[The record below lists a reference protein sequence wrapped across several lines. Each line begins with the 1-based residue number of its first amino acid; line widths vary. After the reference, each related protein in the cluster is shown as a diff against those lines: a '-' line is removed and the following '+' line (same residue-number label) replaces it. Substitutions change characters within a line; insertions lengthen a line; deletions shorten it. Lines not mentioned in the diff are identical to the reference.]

1 MFTTYRSDEVH
12 LQPKSSLAYLW
23 PYVEQ
28 EFIWP
33 WFYLQIVRRDGR
45 EASRSILMIHHA
57 EDLKA
62 IIDEQS
68 SRAWLEQVQV
78 VTPPHINGQ
87 SHWLMEPL
95 EAIHVIDD
103 MSGAEDVLYM
113 LSNGGSYSIRL
124 KQQPQDYIVT
134 QTLFCATR
142 DLRTR

>member
-1 MFTTYRSDEVH
+1 MFTTYRSDDVH
-12 LQPKSSLAYLW
+12 LQPKASRAYLW

-33 WFYLQIVRRDGR
+33 WFYLQIVRCEGN
-45 EASRSILMIHHA
+45 EAFRGIMMIHHA

-68 SRAWLEQVQV
+68 PLAWLEQVQV

-87 SHWLMEPL
+87 SRWLMEPL

-103 MSGAEDVLYM
+103 KTGSEDVLYI
-113 LSNGGSYSIRL
+113 LSNGSSYSIHL
-124 KQQPQDYIVT
+124 KQQPQDYVVV
-134 QTLFCATR
+134 QTLFSAKR
-142 DLRTR
+142 DLRS